1 MNENNRTA
9 FKNSTAR
16 PCPTISYCLKS
27 PFCLSPQQAFNATAV
42 VRHMRKLQLGT
53 SQEGQGQTASRGE
66 LLAPAAG
73 GENRAQCKGMGG
85 PWRAAQA
92 GVEVCSC
99 DQLRSLFPCRAGGW
113 LLLSRLLCG
122 AQPRTVPRSAPP
134 ALEAWI
140 QGQDLL
146 CRKGWGW
153 PAPPPSLN
161 WGGTLPTPSTPLSVP
176 PLHCIF
182 HTNIS
187 ILLFLLIIKGR
198 DQNHRQLCLLRQ
210 PIPHMLVQ
218 TA

>member
-1 MNENNRTA
+1 M
-9 FKNSTAR
+9 
-16 PCPTISYCLKS
+16 
-27 PFCLSPQQAFNATAV
+27 Q
-42 VRHMRKLQLGT
+42 
-53 SQEGQGQTASRGE
+53 GQGRSVE
-66 LLAPAAG
+66 S
-73 GENRAQCKGMGG
+73 G
-85 PWRAAQA
+85 PA

-99 DQLRSLFPCRAGGW
+99 DQLCSLFPCRAGGW

-122 AQPRTVPRSAPP
+122 AQPRTVPLSAPT
-134 ALEAWI
+134 ALGAWI

-153 PAPPPSLN
+153 LFPPPSLN
-161 WGGTLPTPSTPLSVP
+161 WGGTLPTPTTPLSVP
-176 PLHCIF
+176 PHHCIF

-210 PIPHMLVQ
+210 PIPYMVVQ